1 MKCIPNSVLTLNIR
15 FAELDTCYVTVR
27 LNRSALSL
35 GESGNSSYFFI
46 PRYFNDSWIPVESFR
61 QHSAHTWSAGENF
74 RQSASQTVRGRVK
87 VPTISIWDFTLF
99 TTPRICPTKMRL
111 SLTYTRDYILIAN
124 FIGMALIPFVILTI
138 LNLKLFRAIK
148 VSTIWFWAVH
158 SLGGEGLLFYEI
170 RQTSRL

>member
-1 MKCIPNSVLTLNIR
+1 M
-15 FAELDTCYVTVR
+15 R

-35 GESGNSSYFFI
+35 GESGNSSYFVI
-46 PRYFNDSWIPVESFR
+46 PRYFNDCWIYISVESFR
-61 QHSAHTWSAGENF
+61 QQSALSWSAGENF

-99 TTPRICPTKMRL
+99 TTLRICPTKMRL

-124 FIGMALIPFVILTI
+124 FVGMALIPFVILTI

-148 VSTIWFWAVH
+148 VNTIWFLSCPVT
-158 SLGGEGLLFYEI
+158 LGRRGAPFSFYKAIATINLLFK
-170 RQTSRL
+170 SLNCLVNML